1 MGGATGL
8 TGAAEPGSAGGLDTG
23 AIFTGATVTR
33 DSGEDFG
40 GPGDSV
46 SADGG
51 VAAFVTN
58 GGGAGKHEDGGCS
71 CSISGDGLG
80 RGDGSSSGG
89 DPGGDRDKRESDGNK
104 LLSGSFSLRSLSSHC
119 LFLAYLIGG
128 SAVGEGVQTWDDELV
143 G

>member
-1 MGGATGL
+1 MGCATG
-8 TGAAEPGSAGGLDTG
+8 PGSAVGLDTG

-40 GPGDSV
+40 GPGDSL

-51 VAAFVTN
+51 VAAGVTN
-58 GGGAGKHEDGGCS
+58 GGGADKHEDGGCS

-89 DPGGDRDKRESDGNK
+89 DRDKRESDCNK
-104 LLSGSFSLRSLSSHC
+104 LLSGSFSLSSLRSHC